1 MEDSGE
7 FEVDSK
13 LDTVWGLISDAN
25 KFSKFLPDVTSVE
38 VDGDHFDI
46 RFNVDIRKYTSKFM
60 GASYLSNISV
70 KFSGSLSEKKQNE
83 HVKIDGKGS
92 AVGMKF
98 SVSLGIDLVQSGDK
112 VDVKWVSSIE
122 TGGLA
127 KIFGDDIMTEA
138 VKSTVGQ
145 IIENMKKGL

>member
-1 MEDSGE
+1 
-7 FEVDSK
+7 
-13 LDTVWGLISDAN
+13 
-25 KFSKFLPDVTSVE
+25 
-38 VDGDHFDI
+38 
-46 RFNVDIRKYTSKFM
+46 
-60 GASYLSNISV
+60 
-70 KFSGSLSEKKQNE
+70 
-83 HVKIDGKGS
+83 
-92 AVGMKF
+92 MKF